1 MSLFTQNRILIIFSI
16 ITLGVLL
23 KFGLLDY
30 FLILSNLLL
39 TLAGYYYLQQV
50 HKQLLDLKTTLPLI
64 SEPILS
70 QIETDRS
77 TQNKERQEMLKIL
90 QQLQDLTKQVAT
102 TSTRQLHLAT
112 TNQPHIHSLSQI
124 KRNLLTSH
132 YSRELL
138 PCQSCSDWQLQ
149 EQGSFY
155 CSSCSDSN

>member
-1 MSLFTQNRILIIFSI
+1 MSLFTQNRILIIFSM

-23 KFGLLDY
+23 KFGRLDY

-39 TLAGYYYLQQV
+39 TLTGYYYLQQV

-64 SEPILS
+64 SETILS
-70 QIETDRS
+70 QTKTDRS
-77 TQNKERQEMLKIL
+77 TQTTERQEMLKIL
-90 QQLQDLTKQVAT
+90 QQLQDLTKQIA
-102 TSTRQLHLAT
+102 

-124 KRNLLTSH
+124 KRDLLTSH